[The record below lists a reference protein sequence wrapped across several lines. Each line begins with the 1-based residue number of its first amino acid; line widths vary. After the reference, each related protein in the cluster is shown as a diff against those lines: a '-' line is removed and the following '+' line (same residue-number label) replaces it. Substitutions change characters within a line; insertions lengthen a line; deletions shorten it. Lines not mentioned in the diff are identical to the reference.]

1 MEVNNGQFVFFTS
14 LLFVTAA
21 SSVHPVTREEYFD
34 PDVDLG
40 RREIGHKK
48 REIYEKVQRFRALLW
63 LCEDYPLQLPE
74 QILPIV
80 DLMAISSA
88 HFAKLKEFIQLQLP
102 AGFPVKIGM
111 PKIEIENSQLGL
123 LIRDLKISEIP
134 LFHILNARITFGNIF
149 GLDSSVPGVSCL
161 EEDNRKSCYVDDS
174 VFDAPPSYQ
183 RRGTFPNIFEYILV
197 FKK

>member
-1 MEVNNGQFVFFTS
+1 M
-14 LLFVTAA
+14 
-21 SSVHPVTREEYFD
+21 TREEYFD
-34 PDVDLG
+34 PSVDLG
-40 RREIGHKK
+40 RRDIGHKK
-48 REIYEKVQRFRALLW
+48 REVYEKVQRFRALLW

-102 AGFPVKIGM
+102 AGFPVKIGQ
-111 PKIEIENSQLGL
+111 QLRNPTRSFIFL
-123 LIRDLKISEIP
+123 FYSRNTNLNTCIPFFHVSSDAEIP

-149 GLDSSVPGVSCL
+149 GLDTAVPGVSCL

-174 VFDAPPSYQ
+174 VFEPPASYQ
-183 RRGTFPNIFEYILV
+183 RRGMPYLCTVREPFII
-197 FKK
+197 